1 MKVNIQIT
9 EAQKVGIFADIRLI
23 YTDFDSNQRSVPVT
37 IDFRPLNDFSKDV
50 SSIAFDFFLVSSLVY
65 CIDNLLERESF
76 SVDGWAREIIV
87 DIPVYNLSEWKQSKK
102 EFEELLCFLTGDYW
116 SISFSKLSIAIPF
129 RELKGRWKHL
139 IPIYSHDEYSFASL
153 FSGGLDSL
161 VGVINEMENLK
172 DGEKGLLISHYDG
185 TSPGTNSDQERLN
198 KYLTNK
204 YPNKFDWV
212 QEAVSLSPNDE
223 VGNEISKEPSFRSRS
238 LLFTSIGVF
247 CLQKVPNCNVL
258 IIPENGTISLNYP
271 LTPSRSSTLST
282 RTTHPYYIDCLNRF
296 LLQLGLTTQVKNP
309 YDTLTK
315 GELVQACIKPAILS
329 GIYAE
334 SVSCGKRGRK
344 MNWDTPTGTRHCGV
358 CMPCIYR
365 RAALNK
371 IGLDNQLYGTD
382 IFSTSKELR
391 DIPDMPA
398 LIDFL
403 TKKLTVEQIKR
414 TLLVNGSFD
423 INDLDKFAGLVVNVR
438 AELKDWIKTKGS
450 DKIKKQFG
458 LT

>member
-9 EAQKVGIFADIRLI
+9 EPQKGGIFADIRLI
-23 YTDFDSNQRSVPVT
+23 YTDFDSNQRSVPVA

-65 CIDNLLERESF
+65 CIDNLLERESY
-76 SVDGWAREIIV
+76 SVDGWAREITV
-87 DIPVYNLSEWKQSKK
+87 DIPVYNLSEWRQSQK

-116 SISFSKLSIAIPF
+116 SITFSKLSIAALF
-129 RELKGRWKHL
+129 KELKGRWKHL
-139 IPIYSHDEYSFASL
+139 IPIYSHDEYTFTSL

-161 VGVINEMENLK
+161 IGVINELERLEDNK
-172 DGEKGLLISHYDG
+172 KGLLISHYDG

-198 KYLTNK
+198 KYLASK
-204 YPNKFDWV
+204 YPNKFNWV
-212 QEAVSLSPNDE
+212 QEAVSLSPSDE
-223 VGNEISKEPSFRSRS
+223 TGVEISREPSFRSRS
-238 LLFTSIGVF
+238 LLFASIGIF

-282 RTTHPYYIDCLNRF
+282 RTTHPYYIDSLNRF
-296 LLQLGLTTQVKNP
+296 LLKLGFTTQVRNP
-309 YDTLTK
+309 YEALTK
-315 GELVQACIKPAILS
+315 GELVNACIKPSVFS

-344 MNWDTPTGTRHCGV
+344 MNWDIATGTRHCGV

-382 IFSTSKELR
+382 IFSTLKELK

-403 TKKLTVEQIKR
+403 TRKLTVEQIKR
-414 TLLVNGSFD
+414 TLLVNGSFV
-423 INDLDKFAGLVVNVR
+423 ITDLDKFAGLVVNVR
-438 AELKDWIKTKGS
+438 EELTDWIKTKGN